1 MIGGRTLKISKGDN
15 MKKALLIVAQN
26 GYQPMEYADTKD
38 ELEKAGVKVDVASF
52 EKAEAIASDGSKI
65 MVDKGFNDVDAEDY
79 DAIVVIGGP
88 GSEAELRGNEK
99 VREIVQAADN
109 AHKIV
114 AAICYS
120 PVILAE
126 ARLLKDRKAAVWNL
140 DGKQKEIL
148 AAEGATYS
156 EEDVVVD
163 TRIITANGPAA
174 AREFGKAIV
183 NVLEGQKA

>member
-1 MIGGRTLKISKGDN
+1 

-26 GYQPMEYADTKD
+26 GYQPVEYVDTKD
-38 ELEKAGVKVDVASF
+38 ELEKAGVSVTVASF

-65 MVDKGFNDVDAEDY
+65 MVDMGFNDVDVSDY
-79 DAIVVIGGP
+79 SAVVLIGGP
-88 GSEAELRGNEK
+88 GSEVELRGNEK
-99 VREIVQAADN
+99 VKEIVQSADN
-109 AHKIV
+109 AHKVI

-156 EEDVVVD
+156 EEDVVID

-174 AREFGKAIV
+174 TRDFGKAIV
-183 NVLEGQKA
+183 KVLEEQG